1 MYIFE
6 ALSYFENLFS
16 LGVLFSLFIGVLI
29 GLVIGAIPG
38 LSPPMA
44 IALLI
49 PVSFNFPATEALI
62 MMVSCYAA
70 GMYGGSFSAILIR
83 APGTSASAATAIE
96 GYELTKKGKAI
107 QAIRISTFASVVG
120 GLISGFVLLLLAP
133 PLAEVALLF
142 GPSEYFLMAILGL
155 TAIASISFGH
165 IFKGLIA
172 GFFGIFLSTVG
183 IDLYSGIPRF
193 SFGST
198 SLSSGIGIMPA
209 IVGLFAFAQ
218 GLELSLS
225 KAQDTI
231 GGNSKLS
238 WNIWPKF
245 EEIKKVK
252 YSLFRG
258 WGCGLI
264 LGIIPA
270 AGGSIAQWIAYAWEI
285 QKGKKGD
292 QFGKGEIKG
301 LAATEGS
308 NNGSTGTSLIPMFT
322 LGIPG
327 GISAAVI
334 LGALVIHGLQPGLS
348 LFKNNPQVVY
358 TVIWGF
364 LAANIL
370 MAVIAAFM
378 ARGMAHLTVMP
389 KGLLAPLIIIFS
401 IIGTYVNT
409 NNVVDIWIMMTFGV
423 VGYLMTKYNFSTG
436 AALLGLILGPIAE
449 NGLRDLMVVSRGD
462 PILYTLQRP
471 VSICLI
477 LLTCLIIFYSAR
489 QFKWEKKNNKI
500 IKR

>member
-1 MYIFE
+1 MYILE
-6 ALSYFENLFS
+6 ALSYFNNLFS
-16 LGVLFSLFIGVLI
+16 ISVLFCLFLGVLI

-49 PVSFNFPATEALI
+49 PVSFNFPPTEALI

-83 APGTSASAATAIE
+83 APGTSASAASAIE
-96 GYELTKKGKAI
+96 GFELTKKGKAI
-107 QAIRISTFASVVG
+107 QAIRISTFASVFG
-120 GLISGFVLLLLAP
+120 GLISGLVLLL
-133 PLAEVALLF
+133 LLF

-193 SFGST
+193 TFGSAT
-198 SLSSGIGIMPA
+198 LSSGIDIMPA

-218 GLELSLS
+218 GLELSSS
-225 KAQDTI
+225 KAQETI

-245 EEIKKVK
+245 DEIKRVK
-252 YSLFRG
+252 YSLLRG
-258 WGCGLI
+258 WGCGLV

-285 QKGKKGD
+285 QKGKTGD

-301 LAATEGS
+301 LAATEAS
-308 NNGSTGTSLIPMFT
+308 NNGCTGTSLIPMFT

-348 LFKNNPQVVY
+348 LFKNNPEVVY

-370 MAVIAAFM
+370 MGFVAAFM
-378 ARGMAHLTVMP
+378 ARGMAHLTIMP

-401 IIGTYVNT
+401 IVGTYVNT
-409 NNVVDIWIMMTFGV
+409 NNIVDVWIMMSFGLL
-423 VGYLMTKYNFSTG
+423 GYLMSKYNFSTG

-462 PILYTLQRP
+462 PIFYTIQRP
-471 VSICLI
+471 LS
-477 LLTCLIIFYSAR
+477 LLLIILTFIIVFYSAR
-489 QFKWEKKNNKI
+489 QFKWEKKNKNIINK
-500 IKR
+500 

>member
-1 MYIFE
+1 
-6 ALSYFENLFS
+6 
-16 LGVLFSLFIGVLI
+16 
-29 GLVIGAIPG
+29 
-38 LSPPMA
+38 
-44 IALLI
+44 
-49 PVSFNFPATEALI
+49 
-62 MMVSCYAA
+62 
-70 GMYGGSFSAILIR
+70 
-83 APGTSASAATAIE
+83 
-96 GYELTKKGKAI
+96 
-107 QAIRISTFASVVG
+107 
-120 GLISGFVLLLLAP
+120 
-133 PLAEVALLF
+133 
-142 GPSEYFLMAILGL
+142 MAILGL

-172 GFFGIFLSTVG
+172 GFFGIFLSTIG

-193 SFGST
+193 TFGSAT
-198 SLSSGIGIMPA
+198 LSSGIDIMPA

-218 GLELSLS
+218 GLELSSS
-225 KAQDTI
+225 KAHETI

-245 EEIKKVK
+245 NEIKKVR
-252 YSLFRG
+252 YSLLRG

-285 QKGKKGD
+285 RKGKIGD

-301 LAATEGS
+301 LAATEAS
-308 NNGSTGTSLIPMFT
+308 NNGCTGTSLIPMFT

-348 LFKNNPQVVY
+348 LFKNNPEIVY

-370 MAVIAAFM
+370 MAFVAAFM
-378 ARGMAHLTVMP
+378 ARGMAHLTIMP

-401 IIGTYVNT
+401 IVGTYVNT
-409 NNVVDIWIMMTFGV
+409 NNIIDVWIMMSFGLL
-423 VGYLMTKYNFSTG
+423 GYLMSKYNFSTG

-462 PILYTLQRP
+462 PVLYTVQRP
-471 VSICLI
+471 LSLLLI
-477 LLTCLIIFYSAR
+477 MLTFIIIFYSAK
-489 QFKWEKKNNKI
+489 QFKWEKKNKDMIN
-500 IKR
+500 R